1 MPYANTHIHTPH
13 TYTCKTKRNTR
24 NKITDKNEDSDQQG
38 DKLKLWFSK
47 WCVLFGKTQEEL
59 ML

>member
-47 WCVLFGKTQEEL
+47 
-59 ML
+59 